1 MNIKILTTET
11 QPEYELIDSGSNY
24 KLERYG
30 KFVLSRPDPQALWAT
45 DRKTWKPDAEF
56 SKEEGDEKG
65 AWHINKKNAQSLSSG
80 TVKNEERLEKNLERW
95 TIDFG
100 GLTLE
105 IKLSPFKHTGLFPE
119 QIVNWQWMEKLI
131 TESKRPIKVLNLFGY
146 TGGASLICAKAG
158 AEVTHVDA
166 SKSAITWANENAS
179 LSNLQDKPIRWI
191 LDDALEFVKKEMR
204 RGNKYDA
211 IVMDPPSFGRGAKGE
226 VWKIE
231 EGFLDLMD
239 NCFKLLSENP
249 LFFVLNGYSAGYS
262 AIAYE
267 ENLKPL
273 QNKYGGEI
281 ESGEL
286 AIKDSH
292 NRLLPCGIVAR
303 WKK

>member
-1 MNIKILTTET
+1 MNIKILTTES

-30 KFVLSRPDPQALWAT
+30 KFVLSRPDPQALWPT
-45 DRKTWKPDAEF
+45 DKKDWKFDAEF
-56 SKEEGDEKG
+56 KDD
-65 AWHINKKNAQSLSSG
+65 WNKTIEPWS
-80 TVKNEERLEKNLERW
+80 
-95 TIDFG
+95 IDFG
-100 GLTLE
+100 GLKLQ

-131 TESKRPIKVLNLFGY
+131 TESKQPVKVLNLFGY

-191 LDDALEFVKKEMR
+191 LDDALEFVKKEIR

-239 NCFKLLSENP
+239 NCFKLLSDNP

-273 QNKYGGEI
+273 QKKYGGSI

-286 AIKDSH
+286 AIQDS
-292 NRLLPCGIVAR
+292 NKRLLPCGIVAR

>member
-1 MNIKILTTET
+1 M
-11 QPEYELIDSGSNY
+11 
-24 KLERYG
+24 
-30 KFVLSRPDPQALWAT
+30 
-45 DRKTWKPDAEF
+45 
-56 SKEEGDEKG
+56 
-65 AWHINKKNAQSLSSG
+65 
-80 TVKNEERLEKNLERW
+80 
-95 TIDFG
+95 IDFG
-100 GLTLE
+100 GLKLQ

-119 QIVNWQWMEKLI
+119 QIVNWQWMEEVLRDK
-131 TESKRPIKVLNLFGY
+131 KNVKVLNLFGY

-166 SKSAITWANENAS
+166 SKSAITWANENAK
-179 LSNLQDKPIRWI
+179 LSGLEEKPIRWI
-191 LDDALEFVKKEMR
+191 LDDALAFVKKEVR
-204 RGNKYDA
+204 RGAKYDA

-231 EGFLDLMD
+231 EGFLDLMND
-239 NCFKLLSENP
+239 CFKLLSENP

-273 QNKYGGEI
+273 VDRFGGEV

-286 AIKDSH
+286 AIRDSH
-292 NRLLPCGIVAR
+292 NHLLPCGIVAR

>member
-1 MNIKILTTET
+1 MNIKILTTES

-30 KFVLSRPDPQALWAT
+30 KFVLSRPDPQALWPT
-45 DRKTWKPDAEF
+45 DRKNWKSDAEF
-56 SKEEGDEKG
+56 KDD
-65 AWHINKKNAQSLSSG
+65 WNKTTEPWS
-80 TVKNEERLEKNLERW
+80 
-95 TIDFG
+95 IDFG
-100 GLTLE
+100 GLKLQ

-131 TESKRPIKVLNLFGY
+131 LESKRPIKVLNLFGY

-191 LDDALEFVKKEMR
+191 LDDALEFVKKEIR

-239 NCFKLLSENP
+239 NCFKLLSDNP

-273 QNKYGGEI
+273 QKKYGGSI

-286 AIKDSH
+286 AIQDS
-292 NRLLPCGIVAR
+292 NKRLLPCGIVAR

>member
-1 MNIKILTTET
+1 MCYSLDMKILITEK
-11 QPEYELIDSGSNY
+11 QPDYELLDSGNNT

-30 KFVLSRPDPQALWAT
+30 KFVLSRPDPQALWPT
-45 DRKTWKPDAEF
+45 DLKNWKFDAEF
-56 SKEEGDEKG
+56 KDD
-65 AWHINKKNAQSLSSG
+65 WNK
-80 TVKNEERLEKNLERW
+80 TIEPWV
-95 TIDFG
+95 IDFG
-100 GLTLE
+100 GLKLQ

-119 QIVNWQWMEKLI
+119 QIVNWQWMEEVLRDKNNV
-131 TESKRPIKVLNLFGY
+131 KVLNLFGY

-166 SKSAITWANENAS
+166 SKSAITWANENAK
-179 LSNLQDKPIRWI
+179 LSGLEEKPIRWI
-191 LDDALEFVKKEMR
+191 LDDALAFVKKEVR
-204 RGNKYDA
+204 RGAKYDA

-231 EGFLDLMD
+231 EGFLDLMND
-239 NCFKLLSENP
+239 CFKLLSENP

-273 QNKYGGEI
+273 VDRFGGEV

-286 AIKDSH
+286 AIRDSH
-292 NRLLPCGIVAR
+292 NHLLPCGIVAR

>member
-1 MNIKILTTET
+1 MCYSLDMKILITEK
-11 QPEYELIDSGSNY
+11 QPDYELLDSGNNT

-30 KFVLSRPDPQALWAT
+30 KFVLSRPDPQALWPT
-45 DRKTWKPDAEF
+45 DLKNWKFDAEF
-56 SKEEGDEKG
+56 KDD
-65 AWHINKKNAQSLSSG
+65 WNK
-80 TVKNEERLEKNLERW
+80 TIEPWV
-95 TIDFG
+95 IDFG
-100 GLTLE
+100 GLKLQ

-119 QIVNWQWMEKLI
+119 QIVNWQWMEEVLRDK
-131 TESKRPIKVLNLFGY
+131 KNVKVLNLFGY

-166 SKSAITWANENAS
+166 SKSAITWANENAK
-179 LSNLQDKPIRWI
+179 LSGLEEKPIRWI
-191 LDDALEFVKKEMR
+191 LDDALAFVKKEVR
-204 RGNKYDA
+204 RGAKYDA

-231 EGFLDLMD
+231 EGFLDLMND
-239 NCFKLLSENP
+239 CFKLLSENP

-273 QNKYGGEI
+273 VDRFGGEV

-286 AIKDSH
+286 AIRDSH
-292 NRLLPCGIVAR
+292 NHLLPCGIVAR

>member
-1 MNIKILTTET
+1 MKSINIFTTT
-11 QPEYELIDSGSNY
+11 PQPDYELLDSGSNY

-30 KFVLSRPDPQALWAT
+30 KFVLSRPDPQALWPT
-45 DRKTWKPDAEF
+45 DTRSWKFDAEF
-56 SKEEGDEKG
+56 RKKEGDEKG
-65 AWHINKKNAQSLSSG
+65 DWKSKIDKWNINFS
-80 TVKNEERLEKNLERW
+80 
-95 TIDFG
+95 
-100 GLTLE
+100 GLTLQ

-131 TESKRPIKVLNLFGY
+131 IESKRPIRVLNLFGY

-166 SKSAITWANENAS
+166 SKSAITWANENAK
-179 LSNLQDKPIRWI
+179 LSGLEEKPIRWI
-191 LDDALEFVKKEMR
+191 LDDALEFVKKEVR

-239 NCFKLLSENP
+239 NCFKLLSDAP

-273 QNKYGGEI
+273 MEKFGGDI
-281 ESGEL
+281 EAGEL
-286 AIKDSH
+286 AIRDSKGH
-292 NRLLPCGIVAR
+292 LLPCGIVAR

>member
-1 MNIKILTTET
+1 M
-11 QPEYELIDSGSNY
+11 
-24 KLERYG
+24 
-30 KFVLSRPDPQALWAT
+30 SRPDPQALWPT
-45 DRKTWKPDAEF
+45 DLKNWKFDAEF
-56 SKEEGDEKG
+56 KDD
-65 AWHINKKNAQSLSSG
+65 WNK
-80 TVKNEERLEKNLERW
+80 TIEPWV
-95 TIDFG
+95 IDFG
-100 GLTLE
+100 GLKLQ

-119 QIVNWQWMEKLI
+119 QIVNWQWMEEVLRDK
-131 TESKRPIKVLNLFGY
+131 KNVKVLNLFGY

-166 SKSAITWANENAS
+166 SKSAITWANENAK
-179 LSNLQDKPIRWI
+179 LSGLEEKPIRWI
-191 LDDALEFVKKEMR
+191 LDDALAFVKKEVR
-204 RGNKYDA
+204 RGAKYDA

-231 EGFLDLMD
+231 EGFLDLMND
-239 NCFKLLSENP
+239 CFKLLSENP

-273 QNKYGGEI
+273 VDRFGGEV

-286 AIKDSH
+286 AIRDSH
-292 NRLLPCGIVAR
+292 NHLLPCGIVAR

>member
-1 MNIKILTTET
+1 MCYSLDMKILITEK
-11 QPEYELIDSGSNY
+11 QPDYELLDSGNNT

-30 KFVLSRPDPQALWAT
+30 KFVLSRPDPQALWPT
-45 DRKTWKPDAEF
+45 DLKNWKFDAEF
-56 SKEEGDEKG
+56 KDY
-65 AWHINKKNAQSLSSG
+65 WNK
-80 TVKNEERLEKNLERW
+80 TIEPWV
-95 TIDFG
+95 IDFG
-100 GLTLE
+100 GLKLQ

-119 QIVNWQWMEKLI
+119 QIVNWQWMEEVLRDK
-131 TESKRPIKVLNLFGY
+131 KNVKVLNLFGY

-166 SKSAITWANENAS
+166 SKSAITWANENAK
-179 LSNLQDKPIRWI
+179 LSGLEEKPIRWI
-191 LDDALEFVKKEMR
+191 LDDALAFVKKEVR
-204 RGNKYDA
+204 RGAKYDA

-231 EGFLDLMD
+231 EGFLDLMND
-239 NCFKLLSENP
+239 CFKLLSENP

-273 QNKYGGEI
+273 VDRFGGEV

-286 AIKDSH
+286 AIRDSH
-292 NRLLPCGIVAR
+292 NHLLPCGIVAR

>member
-1 MNIKILTTET
+1 MIIKILTTES

-30 KFVLSRPDPQALWAT
+30 KFVLSRPDPQALWPS
-45 DRKTWKPDAEF
+45 DRKNWKSDAEF
-56 SKEEGDEKG
+56 KDD
-65 AWHINKKNAQSLSSG
+65 WNKTIEPWS
-80 TVKNEERLEKNLERW
+80 
-95 TIDFG
+95 IDFG
-100 GLTLE
+100 GLKLQ

-131 TESKRPIKVLNLFGY
+131 VESERPIKVLNLFGY

>member
-1 MNIKILTTET
+1 MTQFIITK
-11 QPEYELIDSGSNY
+11 QPEYELLDCGNNY

-30 KFVLSRPDPQALWAT
+30 KFVLSRPDPQALWPT
-45 DRKTWKPDAEF
+45 DTSTWKPDAEF
-56 SKEEGDEKG
+56 KDSWNKEIEP
-65 AWHINKKNAQSLSSG
+65 WS
-80 TVKNEERLEKNLERW
+80 
-95 TIDFG
+95 IDFG

-131 TESKRPIKVLNLFGY
+131 IESKRSIKVLNLFGY

-166 SKSAITWANENAS
+166 SKSAITWANENAE
-179 LSNLQDKPIRWI
+179 LSGLQDKPIRWI
-191 LDDALEFVKKEMR
+191 LDDALAFVKKEVR
-204 RGNKYDA
+204 RGVKYDA

-231 EGFLDLMD
+231 EGFLELIND
-239 NCFKLLSENP
+239 CFSVLSDNP

-273 QNKYGGEI
+273 QQKFGGQI
-281 ESGEL
+281 EAGDL
-286 AIKDSH
+286 AIKDSKG
-292 NRLLPCGIVAR
+292 RLLPCGIVAR

>member
-1 MNIKILTTET
+1 MTIKILTTES
-11 QPEYELIDSGSNY
+11 QPDYELLDSGNNY

-30 KFVLSRPDPQALWAT
+30 KFVLSRPDPQALWPT
-45 DRKTWKPDAEF
+45 DMKGWKFDAEF
-56 SKEEGDEKG
+56 KNDWSKEI
-65 AWHINKKNAQSLSSG
+65 APWN
-80 TVKNEERLEKNLERW
+80 V
-95 TIDFG
+95 DFG
-100 GLTLE
+100 GLKLQ

-131 TESKRPIKVLNLFGY
+131 KESNRPIKVLNLFGY

-166 SKSAITWANENAS
+166 SKSAITWANENAK
-179 LSNLQDKPIRWI
+179 LSGLEDKPIRWI
-191 LDDALEFVKKEMR
+191 LDDALEFVKKEVR

-239 NCFKLLSENP
+239 NCFKLLSDTP

-273 QNKYGGEI
+273 QQKYGGEI

-286 AIKDSH
+286 AIKDSKG
-292 NRLLPCGIVAR
+292 RLLPCGIVAR
-303 WKK
+303 WKI

>member
-1 MNIKILTTET
+1 MNIKILTTES

-45 DRKTWKPDAEF
+45 DRKNWKFDAEF
-56 SKEEGDEKG
+56 KDD
-65 AWHINKKNAQSLSSG
+65 WNKTIEPWS
-80 TVKNEERLEKNLERW
+80 
-95 TIDFG
+95 IDFG
-100 GLTLE
+100 GLKLQ

-131 TESKRPIKVLNLFGY
+131 TESKQPVKVLNLFGY

-191 LDDALEFVKKEMR
+191 LDDALEFVKKEIR

-239 NCFKLLSENP
+239 NCFKLLSDNP

-273 QNKYGGEI
+273 QKKYGGSI

-286 AIKDSH
+286 AIQDS
-292 NRLLPCGIVAR
+292 NKRLLPCGIVAR

>member
-1 MNIKILTTET
+1 MCYSLDMKILITEK
-11 QPEYELIDSGSNY
+11 QPDYELLDSGNNT

-30 KFVLSRPDPQALWAT
+30 KFVLSRPDPQSLWPT
-45 DRKTWKPDAEF
+45 DLKNWKFDAEF
-56 SKEEGDEKG
+56 KDD
-65 AWHINKKNAQSLSSG
+65 WNK
-80 TVKNEERLEKNLERW
+80 TIEPWV
-95 TIDFG
+95 IDFG
-100 GLTLE
+100 GLKLQ

-119 QIVNWQWMEKLI
+119 QIVNWQWMEEVLRDK
-131 TESKRPIKVLNLFGY
+131 KNVKVLNLFGY

-166 SKSAITWANENAS
+166 SKSAITWANENAK
-179 LSNLQDKPIRWI
+179 LSGLEEKPIRWI
-191 LDDALEFVKKEMR
+191 LDDALAFVKKEVR
-204 RGNKYDA
+204 RGAKYDA

-231 EGFLDLMD
+231 EGFLDLMND
-239 NCFKLLSENP
+239 CFKLLSENP

-273 QNKYGGEI
+273 VDRFGGEV

-286 AIKDSH
+286 AIRDSH
-292 NRLLPCGIVAR
+292 NHLLPCGIVAR

>member
-1 MNIKILTTET
+1 MNIKILTTES

-30 KFVLSRPDPQALWAT
+30 KFVLSRPDPQALWPT
-45 DRKTWKPDAEF
+45 DRKNWKSDAEF
-56 SKEEGDEKG
+56 KDD
-65 AWHINKKNAQSLSSG
+65 WNKTIEPWS
-80 TVKNEERLEKNLERW
+80 
-95 TIDFG
+95 IDFG
-100 GLTLE
+100 GLKLQ

-131 TESKRPIKVLNLFGY
+131 LESKRPIKVLNLFGY

-191 LDDALEFVKKEMR
+191 LDDALEFVKKEIR

-239 NCFKLLSENP
+239 NCFKLLSDNP

-273 QNKYGGEI
+273 QKKYGGSI

-286 AIKDSH
+286 AIQDS
-292 NRLLPCGIVAR
+292 NKRLLPCGIVAR